1 MCSMGVEIHVTQERF
16 LARAALADERA
27 ARTSER
33 AERRMWEDIAQCWRQ
48 LARQCAAKP
57 G

>member
-1 MCSMGVEIHVTQERF
+1 MKKAQRVSQERF

-27 ARTSER
+27 ARSQEQV
-33 AERRMWEDIAQCWRQ
+33 EKRMWEDIAHCWREI
-48 LARQCAAKP
+48 ARQRVLA

>member
-1 MCSMGVEIHVTQERF
+1 MKAAERVSQERI

-27 ARTSER
+27 ARAQQQ
-33 AERRMWEDIAQCWRQ
+33 AEKKMWEEIAHCWREI
-48 LARQCAAKP
+48 ARQRVPA

>member
-1 MCSMGVEIHVTQERF
+1 MKVAEHVSPERF

-27 ARTSER
+27 ARAQQQVEK
-33 AERRMWEDIAQCWRQ
+33 RMWEDIAQCWRE
-48 LARQCAAKP
+48 LARQRVPA

>member
-1 MCSMGVEIHVTQERF
+1 MAERVSQERF

-27 ARTSER
+27 ARAQQQVEK
-33 AERRMWEDIAQCWRQ
+33 RMWEDIAHRWREI
-48 LARQCAAKP
+48 ARQRVLA